1 MSTASAPAK
10 SAPAPTKADAA
21 AALAR
26 GLEGIVAGESAICSV
41 DQGKLIYRGYE
52 IHDLAANAT
61 FEQVAF
67 VLLEG
72 HKPTDAELKRFKAE
86 LVAERAL
93 PEPVVQFLMTSGPML
108 KAGTAVPMDILRT
121 AVSILGNLDKES
133 QSTAADANL
142 RKSKRLLAKTPT
154 IIGHMQNVIDGR
166 SIVERKNGGDANLS
180 HAANLLYLMTGEK
193 PSKEFEHVVDVSL
206 ILYAEHDFNASTF
219 TTRVIAG
226 TLSDMHG
233 AVCGGIAALKGPL
246 HGGANEMA
254 MEMLKEIMKDVGEKG
269 IGTKAVDDW
278 MQNAFDTKRK
288 LMGFGH
294 RVYKNGDH
302 RAPILH
308 KLGRA
313 IAATDKKN
321 PGGHAAS
328 KWFDLGEQVQKIM
341 LDKKNIHPNVDFPCG
356 LTYFTMGIPVPQY
369 TPIFVASRMS
379 GWCAHISEQHAN
391 NRLIRP
397 LSLYT
402 GPAEMKWNS

>member
-1 MSTASAPAK
+1 MAATTTETK
-10 SAPAPTKADAA
+10 PTGTSAA
-21 AALAR
+21 AAAFAR

-41 DQGKLIYRGYE
+41 EQGKLIYRGYE
-52 IHDLAANAT
+52 IHDMAAHAT

-72 HKPTDAELKRFKAE
+72 HKPSSQELTRFKSE

-93 PEPVVQFLMTSGPML
+93 PEAVVQYLISAGPML
-108 KAGTAVPMDILRT
+108 KAGTAVPMDVLRT

-133 QSTAADANL
+133 QDNSAAANL

-166 SIVERKNGGDANLS
+166 EIVERKTGGDAALS
-180 HAANLLYLMTGEK
+180 HAGNLLYLMTGER
-193 PSKEFEHVVDVSL
+193 PSKENEHVMDVSL

-219 TTRVIAG
+219 TCRVIAG

-233 AVCGGIAALKGPL
+233 AVTGGIAALKGPL

-278 MQNAFDTKRK
+278 MQRAFDTKRK

-308 KLGRA
+308 KLGRSL
-313 IAATDKKN
+313 AAKDTRN

-397 LSLYT
+397 LSVYT
-402 GPAEMKWNS
+402 GPAETKWNG